1 MTKVSAL
8 PGISLLHLPGFR
20 GFPVGLQLL
29 LDFGVLLPGPGEM
42 QPALGVGLEVIIAVV
57 SGGQHRIDG
66 LHARA
71 ANRAVGET
79 RVLVGVVLGIVLG
92 VRQGD
97 DVLLDALGVF
107 HRDAGF
113 QLREFVRMTESVQED
128 TGHGFPVFG
137 GGGFALHHGRQDD
150 YLIQSVLALLHLGQ
164 DFRRVHRLL
173 EVIQHRVDDVV
184 RVLVL
189 CKVVGIREEVSLQ
202 AADALGSG
210 HLLQEFVVKR
220 MGFAGFEEFRLL
232 ADAGLLQDGPHFTHL
247 NTLREGDTDVSRRF
261 AHDFT
266 DFEKTAAAGN
276 LIRAGVPVAVSA
288 FHFRHNPEKERALNQ
303 AFLLQLVGHD
313 DGAVAGGYGD
323 FAPIAIRGDAGCQDA
338 EQQKQ
343 SCQRGDCYNCHF
355 FSFTHSIKN
364 ITAVKKIKVK
374 PLRYREKFTESSL
387 TTALE
392 RTKMCSVLRVA
403 RYTF

>member
-1 MTKVSAL
+1 M
-8 PGISLLHLPGFR
+8 
-20 GFPVGLQLL
+20 
-29 LDFGVLLPGPGEM
+29 LLPGPGEV
-42 QPALGVGLEVIIAVV
+42 QPTLGVGLEVIIAVV

-79 RVLVGVVLGIVLG
+79 RVFVGVVLGIVLG
-92 VRQGD
+92 VRQRN
-97 DVLLDALGVF
+97 DVLFDALCVLYG
-107 HRDAGF
+107 DAGF
-113 QLREFVRMTESVQED
+113 QLRELVRVAEAVQEHA
-128 TGHGFPVFG
+128 GHGFPVLG
-137 GGGFALHHGRQDD
+137 GGSFALHHGSQDD
-150 YLIQSVLALLHLGQ
+150 YLIQRVFALLHLGQ

-184 RVLVL
+184 RVLVF
-189 CKVVGIREEVSLQ
+189 CKVVSIWEEVSLQ
-202 AADALGSG
+202 TADALGSG

-220 MGFAGFEEFRLL
+220 MGFAGFEEFRFLT
-232 ADAGLLQDGPHFTHL
+232 DAGLLQDGPHFTHL

-266 DFEKTAAAGN
+266 NLEKTAAAGN
-276 LIRAGVPVAVSA
+276 LIRTGVPVAVSA

-303 AFLLQLVGHD
+303 AFLFQLVGHD

-323 FAPIAIRGDAGCQDA
+323 FAPIAIRSDAGCQDA

-355 FSFTHSIKN
+355 FSFTHNNKN

-374 PLRYREKFTESSL
+374 PQRYREKFTESSL
-387 TTALE
+387 TMGPD
-392 RTKMCSVLRVA
+392 RIKMCSVLHVA
-403 RYTF
+403 RYTFYN